1 MTQVGQ
7 AGATPTRHRED
18 MRRIPLLAAAL
29 VLLAVAVAATAGSS
43 LALTGPGTIRIKD
56 RQVKHI
62 HLDGGPHGRGAGD
75 QDFYRQ
81 LLHNRGITIG
91 HSDIMCTNTGTGSA
105 NCSGTYF
112 LPKGKLMVAGVLASR
127 LFYELPIIGGTR
139 LYENAC
145 GTLTGIALGGS
156 PRKELLTFRL
166 SV

>member
-1 MTQVGQ
+1 MEWELGGLPMIKRMVISIAT
-7 AGATPTRHRED
+7 AGGA
-18 MRRIPLLAAAL
+18 
-29 VLLAVAVAATAGSS
+29 LAVATTAGSTVS
-43 LALTGPGTIRIKD
+43 LTGPGTIRITD

-62 HLDGGPHGRGAGD
+62 HVDGGPRGKGAGD
-75 QDFYRQ
+75 QDFYRE
-81 LLHNRGITIG
+81 LLFNRGITPEPLG

-127 LFYELPIIGGTR
+127 LFYELAVIGGTR
-139 LYENAC
+139 LYENAR

-156 PRKELLTFRL
+156 PRRGILIFRL

>member
-1 MTQVGQ
+1 MINRIVISIAT
-7 AGATPTRHRED
+7 AGG
-18 MRRIPLLAAAL
+18 AL
-29 VLLAVAVAATAGSS
+29 AVAATAGGSVT
-43 LALTGPGTIRIKD
+43 LTAPGTIRITD

-62 HLDGGPHGRGAGD
+62 HVDGGPTGRGAGD
-75 QDFYRQ
+75 QDFYRE
-81 LLHNRGITIG
+81 LLYNRGITPDPIG

-127 LFYELPIIGGTR
+127 LFYELAVIGGTR
-139 LYENAC
+139 LYENAR

-156 PRKELLTFRL
+156 TRHEILTFRL

>member
-1 MTQVGQ
+1 MK
-7 AGATPTRHRED
+7 RSS
-18 MRRIPLLAAAL
+18 LLAAL
-29 VLLAVAVAATAGSS
+29 LGVVVLALAVVTTAG
-43 LALTGPGTIRIKD
+43 ALTGPGTIRIKD

-105 NCSGTYF
+105 SCSGTYF

-139 LYENAC
+139 LYENAR

-156 PRKELLTFRL
+156 PRHEVLTFRL

>member
-1 MTQVGQ
+1 MK
-7 AGATPTRHRED
+7 
-18 MRRIPLLAAAL
+18 RISLLAFL
-29 VLLAVAVAATAGSS
+29 LGVVVLALAVVTTAG
-43 LALTGPGTIRIKD
+43 ALTGPGTIRIKD

-81 LLHNRGITIG
+81 LLHNRGFTIG

-127 LFYELPIIGGTR
+127 LFYELPVIGGTR
-139 LYENAC
+139 LYENAR

>member
-1 MTQVGQ
+1 MK
-7 AGATPTRHRED
+7 
-18 MRRIPLLAAAL
+18 RISLLAAL
-29 VLLAVAVAATAGSS
+29 LGVVVLALAVVTTAG
-43 LALTGPGTIRIKD
+43 ALTGPGTIRIKD

-81 LLHNRGITIG
+81 LLHNRGFTLG

-112 LPKGKLMVAGVLASR
+112 LPKGKLIVAGVLASR

-139 LYENAC
+139 LYENAR